1 MKQHD
6 ELMQNQASEAEN
18 QNSDQKIGDNN
29 QSHDEELNQDT
40 DMQNLETENTDG
52 EYNTKK
58 EEKFDQISEK
68 PQNPITLDQ
77 KMTIQKE

>member
-6 ELMQNQASEAEN
+6 ELMQNQASEVEN

-58 EEKFDQISEK
+58 EEKFDPFLGKYDSK
-68 PQNPITLDQ
+68 L
-77 KMTIQKE
+77 

>member
-6 ELMQNQASEAEN
+6 ELMQNQASEVEN

-52 EYNTKK
+52 EYNTKN